1 MDFIAFVFS
10 AHCRFSLNNNE
21 IVYVKKERFIIRH
34 FRKGES
40 IGIVFISVV
49 AKTWGRT
56 KINTT
61 EGNENISLDNGNIL
75 YFDCGGG
82 YTTA

>member
-1 MDFIAFVFS
+1 
-10 AHCRFSLNNNE
+10 LP
-21 IVYVKKERFIIRH
+21 
-34 FRKGES
+34 GP
-40 IGIVFISVV
+40 G
-49 AKTWGRT
+49 GRT